1 MTSSSDWSPQ
11 KFVTIA
17 RILRA
22 RGNKGEVTAALL
34 SDFPDRLK
42 ALPEIFL
49 TAGSSAPRKVAL
61 RSFWVDRNHPGQ
73 CVFHFD
79 GSNSIDDA
87 EKFRGLDVCIPWEQR
102 AVLPSGAYFV
112 TDLIGCSVFELPPA
126 SSTVVSSPC
135 SSPQVPSLLG
145 QVRDVYFPGEG
156 QPGTPL
162 LAVDTPH
169 GELLVPLAEDIC
181 KNIAVSARRIE
192 VFLPEGLR
200 DLNA

>member
-112 TDLIGCSVFELPPA
+112 TYLIGCSVF
-126 SSTVVSSPC
+126 
-135 SSPQVPSLLG
+135 
-145 QVRDVYFPGEG
+145 
-156 QPGTPL
+156 
-162 LAVDTPH
+162 
-169 GELLVPLAEDIC
+169 
-181 KNIAVSARRIE
+181 
-192 VFLPEGLR
+192 
-200 DLNA
+200 